1 MNGNY
6 YAIDIW
12 GLIAA
17 LVMVAIAAGISEIMR
32 MGVGRTLLW
41 SACRALLQLCAM
53 GFIMEYVIRSNN
65 PWLVLLLVAF
75 MLIAAVQITLS
86 RAKGVPKGL
95 AGTVFLS
102 LVVTML
108 IMISLV
114 TELIIR
120 PQPWYAPQLVVPLTG
135 MLLGNTVSAL
145 AVGLSRFF
153 ESMKERRD
161 EVDTLLALGATTWEA
176 ARPSIVS
183 SIRLGLLPTTA
194 SLASSGIVT
203 IPGMMA
209 GQVIAGGDLTREA
222 TVTEEITGALA
233 DSVNYTVEELRA
245 LCGPTVSRAS
255 LGEQKRQAGGLAL
268 RTGKRASTETSA
280 PA

>member
-17 LVMVAIAAGISEIMR
+17 LVMVAIAAGISETMR

-95 AGTVFLS
+95 AGPVFLS

-153 ESMKERRD
+153 ESVGGGTSKYRL
-161 EVDTLLALGATTWEA
+161 VD
-176 ARPSIVS
+176 P
-183 SIRLGLLPTTA
+183 
-194 SLASSGIVT
+194 SGIAAHHRVARLRRHCDGAGHDGRSDHRRRQPHRRGE
-203 IPGMMA
+203 IPVHDSRHHRGA
-209 GQVIAGGDLTREA
+209 YAAGGQHHH
-222 TVTEEITGALA
+222 A
-233 DSVNYTVEELRA
+233 D
-245 LCGPTVSRAS
+245 
-255 LGEQKRQAGGLAL
+255 GL
-268 RTGKRASTETSA
+268 
-280 PA
+280 

>member
-1 MNGNY
+1 MSGNY
-6 YAIDIW
+6 YSIDIW
-12 GLIAA
+12 GLLIA
-17 LVMVAIAAGISEIMR
+17 LVMVAVAAGISEAMR
-32 MGVGRTLLW
+32 MGIGKTLLW

-53 GFIMEYVIRSNN
+53 GFIMEFVIKSNN
-65 PWLVLLLVAF
+65 PWLVLLLVMF

-95 AGTVFLS
+95 AGPVFLS
-102 LVVTML
+102 LVITML

-161 EVDTLLALGATTWEA
+161 EVDTLLALGATAWEA

-183 SIRLGLLPTTA
+183 SIRLGFAADYRLAGFQRHCDGAGHDGRSDHRRRQSYRRGEIPVPDSRRHRRVNA
-194 SLASSGIVT
+194 SGRQSHYGDGI
-203 IPGMMA
+203 P
-209 GQVIAGGDLTREA
+209 
-222 TVTEEITGALA
+222 
-233 DSVNYTVEELRA
+233 
-245 LCGPTVSRAS
+245 
-255 LGEQKRQAGGLAL
+255 
-268 RTGKRASTETSA
+268 
-280 PA
+280 